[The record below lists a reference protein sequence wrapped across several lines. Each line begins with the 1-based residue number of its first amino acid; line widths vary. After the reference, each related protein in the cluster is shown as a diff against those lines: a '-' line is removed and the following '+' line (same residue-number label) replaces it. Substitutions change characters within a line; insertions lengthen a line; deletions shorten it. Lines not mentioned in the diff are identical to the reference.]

1 MQTIEQEL
9 LLREFQHK
17 VVIIGAK
24 IAQDYIKEQTNG
36 VGIPHFIAEQQAIA
50 IVPKTI
56 HSYLVNGTLNHE
68 YEKAW
73 EELKE
78 QIPDNYSSCI

>member
-1 MQTIEQEL
+1 METLEQEL
-9 LLREFQHK
+9 MLREFQHK
-17 VVIIGAK
+17 VTIIGTK
-24 IAQDYIKEQTNG
+24 IVQDYIKEQTSG
-36 VGIPHFIAEQQAIA
+36 VGIPNFIAEQQAIT

-56 HSYLVNGTLNHE
+56 HSYLVNGTFNYE

-73 EELKE
+73 EEVKE